1 MDATGRFVTFRV
13 ERQVLDEQRLEE
25 LTQRKTY
32 SDTHPS
38 LTEQLKD
45 SLR

>member
-1 MDATGRFVTFRV
+1 MDATGRFVKYRV
-13 ERQVLDEQRLEE
+13 ERQVLDEQKLEE

-32 SDTHPS
+32 SDIHPC